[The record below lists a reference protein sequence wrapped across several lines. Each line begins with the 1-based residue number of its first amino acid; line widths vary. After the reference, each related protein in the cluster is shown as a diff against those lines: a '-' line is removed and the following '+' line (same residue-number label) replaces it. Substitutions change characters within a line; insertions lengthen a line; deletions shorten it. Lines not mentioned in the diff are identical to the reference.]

1 MVGLDQG
8 HGIVNKGIIGRFGE
22 PVSIP
27 SPILAVVVVVV
38 VVAGVSPT
46 FEIF

>member
-27 SPILAVVVVVV
+27 NPILAVGV

>member
-27 SPILAVVVVVV
+27 NPILAVVVV

>member
-27 SPILAVVVVVV
+27 NPILAV

-46 FEIF
+46 TFEIF